1 MDCQVVD
8 HVFFLC
14 HVLATF
20 QTSVMHNITLQCGN
34 SVSRVAIGS
43 FVILLILSVLLF
55 SLRKIKD

>member
-1 MDCQVVD
+1 MC
-8 HVFFLC
+8 FSCIMF
-14 HVLATF
+14 LATF